1 MKVSEKKQGNIPA
14 SACKEP
20 PAGSGSELGSICLHD
35 NVISN
40 LVRRAA
46 LAVDGVSRLA
56 GNSLVDNLAELVGS
70 RKMQDRAISIIK
82 DEADPSKVVIELKI
96 NMFFGYKVHLVAE
109 KVQRAVIEMV
119 ESTANVVVAAVNV
132 AIQEIEDKPAAPEGD
147 SAENN
152 EK

>member
-1 MKVSEKKQGNIPA
+1 MKDSEKVKNTAPSGG
-14 SACKEP
+14 CKEP
-20 PAGSGSELGSICLHD
+20 APGTGSDLGNICLHD

-56 GNSLVDNLAELVGS
+56 GSSLVDNLAELVGS

-82 DEADPSKVVIELKI
+82 DEHDPSKVTIELKI
-96 NMFFGYKVHLVAE
+96 NMFFGYKVHRVAE
-109 KVQRAVIEMV
+109 SVQRAVIEMV
-119 ESTANVVVAAVNV
+119 ENTASVVVAAVNV
-132 AIQEIEDKPAAPEGD
+132 AIQEIEDKPAASDEESGEP
-147 SAENN
+147 S